1 MLNLVFYTNNN
12 NTQIDLNIYISMNT
26 IVMKFGGTSVAGT
39 EKIRNI
45 ADIVIKEVKNNKI
58 IVVLSAMAGETNK
71 LQSFLD
77 DFASQYSLESDL
89 VLTSGEQVTI
99 GLLSAQLKNKGI
111 KSIPLLGWQI
121 PIITDDNHEKAKI
134 LHIDNKRIEKFFE
147 KNDVIVLAGFQ
158 GISLDGEITSL
169 GRGGSDT
176 TAVAIASSVGAERCD
191 IYTDVDGVYTTD
203 PNIDQNAKKIP
214 KMSYEEMLE
223 MASTGSKVL
232 HTRSVEL
239 AMKNN
244 LTLQVLSSLTKE
256 TGTFIVDE
264 KELIEKEIVSGVS
277 YSKNEA
283 KVTISGIL
291 DKPGISAK
299 IFSLMTENNINV
311 DMIVQN
317 ISQDRISANITF
329 TINLKD
335 FDLTKSVIEK
345 NHNSLKY
352 KSLSLDKNVAK
363 ISVIGMGMMSQ
374 AGVAEKMFK
383 TLAKNEINILAIS
396 TSEIKIS
403 VLIEEKHTNIAV
415 KSLHEAYNL

>member
-1 MLNLVFYTNNN
+1 
-12 NTQIDLNIYISMNT
+12 
-26 IVMKFGGTSVAGT
+26 MKFGGTSVANN
-39 EKIRNI
+39 EKLKNI
-45 ADIVIKEVKNNKI
+45 ADIVAREVKNYKI

-71 LQSFLD
+71 LQSYLD
-77 DFASQYSLESDL
+77 EFGSENSIESDL

-99 GLLSAQLKNKGI
+99 GLLSAALKNKGI
-111 KSIPLLGWQI
+111 QSIPLLGWQV
-121 PIITDDNHEKAKI
+121 PIITDENYEKAKI
-134 LHIDNKRIEKFFE
+134 LKIDNKRIEKYFNQ
-147 KNDVIVLAGFQ
+147 NDVIVLAGFQ
-158 GISLDGEITSL
+158 GVNTNGKITSL

-176 TAVAIASSVGAERCD
+176 TAVAIASAIGANRCD
-191 IYTDVDGVYTTD
+191 IYTDVEGVFTTD
-203 PNIDQNAKKIP
+203 PNIEKNAKKIS
-214 KMSYEEMLE
+214 KLSYEEMLE
-223 MASTGSKVL
+223 MSSTGAKVL

-244 LTLQVLSSLTKE
+244 LTLQVLSSLTKN

-299 IFSLMTENNINV
+299 IFGLMTENNINV

-317 ISQDRISANITF
+317 ISQDGISANITF
-329 TINLKD
+329 TINQKD
-335 FDLTKSVIEK
+335 HDLTKTVIE
-345 NHNSLKY
+345 NSKKTLEY

-374 AGVAEKMFK
+374 SGVAEKMFK
-383 TLAKNEINILAIS
+383 TLAKNTINILAIS

-403 VLIEEKHTNIAV
+403 VLIDEKHTNIAV
-415 KSLHEAYNL
+415 KSLHEVYNL